1 MLFIVIHY
9 IFITFAKNLI
19 AMEILYEI
27 QNRLLKDTTLQFK
40 RSLFHKINWDSRLIE
55 ITGARGVG
63 KTTMMLQYIK
73 SNFKKNDA
81 SVLYFSADDPY
92 FYSHSLI
99 DTVDGFVKFGG
110 RHVFIDEVHK
120 YLPKYEKADWSGEV
134 KAMHDRYPKLKVVY
148 SGSSIIQL
156 KKGVGDLSR
165 RTSPYFLPGLSFRE
179 YLEFNK
185 ILDHKE
191 LSLDEVLGEHS
202 AIAREISSKTLILPN
217 FQDYLKY
224 GYFAFYRQDKE
235 KYYDRIKNII
245 SVIMESDIPAV
256 IEIPYLSV
264 QKMKKLLSVITSS
277 APYTPNLTAL
287 GKKIG
292 ITDQRTLLKY
302 MTYLEKGEL
311 IRSLRRDAS
320 GEKIL
325 RKPEK
330 VYISNTNLA
339 YALEPYKTNK
349 GTMREIFFYSQMAS
363 VSNVTFPE
371 TGDFLLDNKYTVE
384 VGGKNKSKD
393 QIRDTENSFLAV
405 DDIEVGIFNKIPL
418 WLFGFLY

>member
-1 MLFIVIHY
+1 
-9 IFITFAKNLI
+9 
-19 AMEILYEI
+19 MEILYEI
-27 QNRLLKDTTLQFK
+27 HNRLLEGISLNFK
-40 RSLFHKINWDSRLIE
+40 RSLFNKINWDSRLIE

-73 SNFKKNDA
+73 SNYKSNDN

-92 FYSHSLI
+92 FYSHSMI
-99 DTVDGFVKFGG
+99 DTVDRFVKFGG

-120 YLPKYEKADWSGEV
+120 YLPKHEKADWSGEV
-134 KAMHDRYPKLKVVY
+134 KAMHDRYPKLKVIY

-185 ILDHKE
+185 ILKHVE
-191 LSLDEVLGEHS
+191 LSLDDVLNQHS
-202 AIAREISSKTLILPN
+202 SLAREISSKTLILPN
-217 FQDYLKY
+217 FHNYLKY
-224 GYFAFYRQDKE
+224 GYFAFYNQDKE
-235 KYYDRIKNII
+235 KYYERIKNII
-245 SVIMESDIPAV
+245 TVIMESDIPAV

-311 IRSLRRDAS
+311 IRSLRREAS

-330 VYISNTNLA
+330 IYISNTNLA
-339 YALEPYKTNK
+339 FALEPYQINK
-349 GTMREIFFYSQMAS
+349 GTIREIFFYSQLAS
-363 VSNVTFPE
+363 TSDVTFPE
-371 TGDFLLDNKYTVE
+371 TGDFMLNYKYTIE
-384 VGGKNKSKD
+384 VGGKNKSND
-393 QIRDTENSFLAV
+393 QIRETENAFLAV
-405 DDIEVGIFNKIPL
+405 DNIEVGIFNKIPL